1 MQQNLN
7 TEQYKVESWWNKLTK
22 IQQRKLLQAT
32 EHLKNSKYFTPGYEQ
47 RRQIYLM
54 RDQYL
59 HLLEPSLKTKEILK
73 VVENYTTE
81 EKIEI
86 IHSLMDSVTNYSWS
100 ISYDSKKDFKLKRT
114 KVEIA

>member
-32 EHLKNSKYFTPGYEQ
+32 EHLKNSKYFTSGYEQ
-47 RRQIYLM
+47 RRKIYLM

-59 HLLEPSLKTKEILK
+59 HLLDLSLKTKEILK
-73 VVENYTTE
+73 VVENYTKD
-81 EKIEI
+81 EKIELV
-86 IHSLMDSVTNYSWS
+86 HSLLDSVTDYSWS
-100 ISYDSKKDFKLKRT
+100 VSYDSNKDSKLKRT